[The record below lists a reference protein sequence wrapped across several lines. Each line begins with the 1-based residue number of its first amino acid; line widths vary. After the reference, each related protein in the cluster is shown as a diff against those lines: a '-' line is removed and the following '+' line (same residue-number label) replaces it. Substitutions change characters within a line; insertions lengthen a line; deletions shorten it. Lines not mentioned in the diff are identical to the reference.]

1 NEGYQNI
8 TRIVSLGFTE
18 GRADAANHGVPV
30 VERRHVLEHAAG
42 VIVLFT
48 EKSDVGQALVSS
60 MPEKADELL
69 TEWQAQFDDRLYFAI
84 KRTNRSGEDAFIKAA
99 IHAGAKHRIPIIAHN
114 DVRFLEQDD
123 FDAHEAR
130 VCIAG
135 SYVLADPNR
144 PRSEEHTSELQS
156 RFDLVCR
163 LLLEKKNM
171 MAYFIGTARV
181 CAAAAFI
188 IIGLGPAAV
197 VNVR

>member
-1 NEGYQNI
+1 CS
-8 TRIVSLGFTE
+8 VSISVYKSSASSDHYALSLH
-18 GRADAANHGVPV
+18 DALP
-30 VERRHVLEHAAG
+30 
-42 VIVLFT
+42 I
-48 EKSDVGQALVSS
+48 
-60 MPEKADELL
+60 
-69 TEWQAQFDDRLYFAI
+69 
-84 KRTNRSGEDAFIKAA
+84 SGEDAFIKAA

-171 MAYFIGTARV
+171 MA
-181 CAAAAFI
+181 
-188 IIGLGPAAV
+188 
-197 VNVR
+197 